1 MATTSDFRPGLVI
14 KLDGEL
20 ASIVDYQ
27 HVKPGKGGAFLKTR
41 LKNLKTGQL
50 IEKTF
55 RSGEKIDK
63 AYLEEKKCEYLYR
76 TDDLLY
82 FMDQANFEELVLTD
96 SQVGDAKEYL
106 KENTTVRAVM
116 YEGELIGVEL
126 PTFVELEVVNT
137 EPGVRGDTVS
147 RTTKP
152 AELETGASVQVPLFV
167 NTGDRIKVD
176 TREGKYVERVS

>member
-1 MATTSDFRPGLVI
+1 MATTSDFRTGLVI
-14 KLDGEL
+14 ELDGEL
-20 ASIVDYQ
+20 VSIVDYQ

-50 IEKTF
+50 LEKTF

-76 TDDLLY
+76 AGDLLY
-82 FMDQANFEELVLTD
+82 FMDQTSFEELVLTD

-106 KENTTVRAVM
+106 KENTTVSAIM
-116 YEGELIGVEL
+116 YKGELLGVEL

-147 RTTKP
+147 RAAKP
-152 AELETGASVQVPLFV
+152 AELETGARVQVPLFV
-167 NTGDRIKVD
+167 NNGDRIKVD

>member
-1 MATTSDFRPGLVI
+1 MATTSDFRTGLVI
-14 KLDGEL
+14 ELDGEL
-20 ASIVDYQ
+20 VSIVDYQ

-50 IEKTF
+50 VEKTF

-76 TDDLLY
+76 AGDLLY
-82 FMDQANFEELVLTD
+82 FMDQTSFEELVLTD

-106 KENTTVRAVM
+106 KENTTVSAIM
-116 YEGELIGVEL
+116 YKGELIGVEL

-147 RTTKP
+147 RAAKP
-152 AELETGASVQVPLFV
+152 AELETGARVQVPIFV
-167 NTGDRIKVD
+167 NNGDRIKVD

>member
-1 MATTSDFRPGLVI
+1 MATTGDFRTGLVI
-14 KLDGEL
+14 ELDGEL
-20 ASIVDYQ
+20 VSIVDYQ

-76 TDDLLY
+76 ADDLFY
-82 FMDQANFEELVLTD
+82 FMDQTNFEELVLTD

-106 KENTTVRAVM
+106 KENTTVSAVM
-116 YEGELIGVEL
+116 YKGELITVEL

-137 EPGVRGDTVS
+137 EPGARGDTVS
-147 RTTKP
+147 RAAKP
-152 AELETGASVQVPLFV
+152 AELETGARVQVPLFV
-167 NTGDRIKVD
+167 NNGDRIKVD

>member
-1 MATTSDFRPGLVI
+1 MATTSDFRTGLVI
-14 KLDGEL
+14 ELDGEL
-20 ASIVDYQ
+20 VSIVDYQ

-50 IEKTF
+50 VEKTF

-76 TDDLLY
+76 AGDLLY
-82 FMDQANFEELVLTD
+82 FMDQTSFEELVLTD

-106 KENTTVRAVM
+106 KENTTVSAIM
-116 YEGELIGVEL
+116 YKGELLGVEL

-147 RTTKP
+147 RAAKP
-152 AELETGASVQVPLFV
+152 AELETGARVQVPIFV
-167 NTGDRIKVD
+167 NNGDRIKVD